1 MIIRRRKKLE
11 RKIAIAKSV
20 SRLRREKN
28 GIVYRWYKSIRF
40 SWFVWN
46 LYHPDD
52 LMVKGCGKLM
62 HHKNNDT
69 LDDDIHNLEKVTR
82 GEHNTIHSEKGQKR
96 GVH

>member
-1 MIIRRRKKLE
+1 MRHRLELEKLINE
-11 RKIAIAKSV
+11 ALKT
-20 SRLRREKN
+20 SRLRKEKN
-28 GIVYRWYKSIRF
+28 GIIYRWNKSIRF

-69 LDDDIHNLEKVTR
+69 LDDDINNLDKVTR
-82 GEHNTIHSEKGQKR
+82 GEHNTIHSEKGQGR